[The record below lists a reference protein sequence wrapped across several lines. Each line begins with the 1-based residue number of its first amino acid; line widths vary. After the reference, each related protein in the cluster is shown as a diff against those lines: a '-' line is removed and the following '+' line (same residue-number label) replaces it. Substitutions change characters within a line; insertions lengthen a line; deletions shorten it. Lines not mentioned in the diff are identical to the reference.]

1 MDLESNREITAKSHR
16 IAEEIKAV
24 LESKNGQDLEL
35 LAVEDKTTL
44 ADYFILVTGTST
56 THIKTLADEVI
67 FQLRERFG
75 LSPHH
80 VEGADDRRWIL
91 LDYGD
96 VVTHIFHPEERDYY
110 SLERL
115 WTTTGNYRDQ
125 NSGKAEITGYT
136 DLN

>member
-1 MDLESNREITAKSHR
+1 MYLENNLEMTAKSR
-16 IAEEIKAV
+16 GIAEEIKAI

-35 LAVEDKTTL
+35 LTVDDKTTL

-67 FQLRERFG
+67 FQLRERLE

-80 VEGADDRRWIL
+80 VEGADGRRWIL

-96 VVTHIFHPEERDYY
+96 IVVHIFHPEERDYY

-115 WTTTGNYRDQ
+115 WAKTGNYRNQ
-125 NSGKAEITGYT
+125 NSDKQK
-136 DLN
+136 

>member
-1 MDLESNREITAKSHR
+1 MDLESNRELTAQSLR

-35 LAVEDKTTL
+35 LAIEDKTTL
-44 ADYFILVTGTST
+44 ADFFILVTGTST

-67 FQLRERFG
+67 VQLRERFG

-80 VEGADDRRWIL
+80 VEGADGRRWIL

-115 WTTTGNYRDQ
+115 WAATGNYRDQ
-125 NSGKAEITGYT
+125 NPGKTKTTG
-136 DLN
+136 

>member
-1 MDLESNREITAKSHR
+1 MDLESNREVTAKSHR
-16 IAEEIKAV
+16 IAAEITAI

-35 LAVEDKTTL
+35 LAVEDKTAL

-67 FQLRERFG
+67 FQLRERFD
-75 LSPHH
+75 LLPHH
-80 VEGADDRRWIL
+80 VEGADGRRWIL

-115 WTTTGNYRDQ
+115 WTATGNCRDQ
-125 NSGKAEITGYT
+125 NPEEAEITR
-136 DLN
+136 

>member
-1 MDLESNREITAKSHR
+1 MYLEDNLEMTAKSLK
-16 IAEEIKAV
+16 IAEEIKAI

-35 LAVEDKTTL
+35 LTVDDKTTL

-67 FQLRERFG
+67 FQLRERLE

-80 VEGADDRRWIL
+80 VEGADGRRWIL

-96 VVTHIFHPEERDYY
+96 IVVHIFHPEERDYY

-115 WTTTGNYRDQ
+115 WANTGNYRNQ
-125 NSGKAEITGYT
+125 NSEKQ
-136 DLN
+136 